1 MAATVTPLRKSRDL
15 DVRRASEV
23 AARSKDEKA
32 QALLSTIEA
41 CKETQRQEMDRFA
54 SDCDRYDNLYYPN
67 EMGRFGADHRPDT
80 IRPGRNHISLNSYP
94 VYVDVPSSLEAV
106 PPVENM
112 MPSDPDA
119 QGARDLAAL
128 VERVYFAWK
137 DDERFE
143 IKSHKVAV
151 TKRLYGR
158 SAAKVYWDPDE
169 GKPCVEIIDQPR
181 NLWLGWSSTAYDRF
195 DWAIYVHRM
204 TPMAVMAEFG
214 VDVTEEMA
222 TDGTRYPVVRPMDA
236 ATSGFARSQRDWLA
250 NQDFGMIEV
259 HDFWYL
265 KPKAGAKR
273 QFGKRLKMETWN
285 AILVGNVVVKDA
297 LHSEYDGRLP
307 YVTVFNTYIPGTPN
321 GRAAFFDIEQIMSEK
336 EQRLEAGGQLIEKSI
351 AGQLWQLTGQ
361 DAPDRVP
368 VGLKPK
374 PDTVVA
380 PGAGNR
386 IEKIEPFMP
395 SFQWEQ
401 YLDRL
406 DRELADISG
415 LNDLLRGL
423 APAAVLSSSKAIN
436 ALVANYEARLSMG
449 RDMFYDWRLQV
460 WELVKQVWGAKD
472 RTLRE
477 VFKVAGRLSVKNPS
491 LTPRDD
497 LEVAAMVGNLVQ
509 QKIYSQVRAMDM
521 TGVDDP
527 EAEQQLIREESTDA
541 SLFPERVQTI
551 AALLAT
557 FQQLGINPAQ
567 LSGQMSGQSPQG
579 MGDAAAASRMAANGG
594 MAASPMMNGTGEQPV
609 TPEQPGNA
617 QDAAMA
623 GLLGGNVQTG
633 PGFNAVSQT
642 QVKNGEASNRLLL
655 QQPIGP
661 QGGA

>member
-1 MAATVTPLRKSRDL
+1 MAATVTPLRRSRDL
-15 DVRRASEV
+15 DVRTASEV

-32 QALLSTIEA
+32 QALLSAIEA
-41 CKETQRQEMDRFA
+41 CKETQRQEMQRFA
-54 SDCDRYDNLYYPN
+54 SDCDRFDNLYYPN
-67 EMGRFGADHRPDT
+67 EIGVFGADHRPESF
-80 IRPGRNHISLNSYP
+80 RPGRNHISLNAYP

-119 QGARDLAAL
+119 EGARDLAAL

-151 TKRLYGR
+151 AKRLYGR

-169 GKPCVEIIDQPR
+169 KKPCVEVIDQPR

-214 VDVTEEMA
+214 LEVDVEEDNKGM
-222 TDGTRYPVVRPMDA
+222 RYPVVRPRDA
-236 ATSGFARSQRDWLA
+236 VTSDFGRSHRDWLS

-265 KPKAGAKR
+265 KPREG
-273 QFGKRLKMETWN
+273 GKRVLGKRVRMDTWN

-297 LHSEYDGRLP
+297 KHGEYDGKLP
-307 YVTVFNTYIPGTPN
+307 YIPVFNTYIPGTPN
-321 GRAAFFDIEQIMSEK
+321 GRAAFFDIEQIMAEK
-336 EQRLEAGGQLIEKSI
+336 EQRLEAGGQLIEKAVS
-351 AGQLWQLTGQ
+351 GQLWQLTGQ

-386 IEKIEPFMP
+386 IEKIEPFVP
-395 SFQWEQ
+395 AFQWEQ

-449 RDMFYDWRLQV
+449 RDMFYAWRIDV
-460 WELVKQVWGAKD
+460 WGMVKQVWGAKD
-472 RTLRE
+472 ATLRD

-557 FQQLGINPAQ
+557 LQQMGVDPAS
-567 LSGQMSGQSPQG
+567 LSQGQSPAAL
-579 MGDAAAASRMAANGG
+579 GDAAAASRMAANGG
-594 MAASPMMNGTGEQPV
+594 MTGTPMMNGAGEQAVP
-609 TPEQPGNA
+609 PEQPANA
-617 QDAAMA
+617 QDAALA
-623 GLLGGNVQTG
+623 GLMGGNLQTG

-642 QVKNGEASNRLLL
+642 QVKGGEAQNRILL